1 MKRFFI
7 TFLSI
12 LSIIMVG
19 CFVGCDCGGNP
30 TPPPSPPEP
39 SGPVEKFNLNY
50 LVYTAEIN
58 EDFYLEFE
66 DGYDVMLMTWS
77 SSNKSVA
84 TVEADGHVM
93 AINEGT
99 AVITAENDDFYAKC
113 TVTVTNDG
121 IVPMIVVAKDDV
133 ELYRGDKYAVEP
145 RITYNGNYYYENSFR
160 FNVSEQSLI
169 SANSET
175 GEISALSVGNGLITI
190 ETEWRGFSLKKVVGV
205 TVSEPIYIQ
214 TAKTKVE
221 LYSEEVEGYE
231 FNVSERYD
239 IRFIDNDVEQPVE
252 FVVTEKDSDVKGSIA
267 RFEDGKFVAI
277 KKGETAFTFTT
288 EYKSE
293 IYRSA
298 EVVVTVKNP
307 IVVLEYQMK
316 ITMLE
321 GYAVLPIDDL
331 LKEAGKK
338 KLSGIADEN
347 DNAIEIDSDYRVS
360 SEYLKKGNN
369 TVIFYFDDST
379 VGYSVNV
386 YVFDMSVEI
395 GSLYM
400 QMNGVEYFDG
410 VSRDTEVAGKTAM
423 VKQSVT
429 NNTWVEVYE
438 QIRFAITEED
448 IDLWTSLGYSFI
460 VTDIYVFNNGN
471 MYADRMYLR
480 FFGSQIPLS
489 HGEWTT
495 VQLPLSVLKENI
507 NASFQA
513 YYFAGSGEFVFAM
526 TEIRFT
532 QDYTVN
538 FKDSNDKTLGTTK
551 VSQNGKLN
559 KSLLP
564 SAPAGYEYG
573 WTLNGKAFDLNTP
586 VTEEI
591 TLVGT
596 LKIKTVGLKTAYM
609 QMNGTEYFDGKE
621 YNISIGGKIAV
632 LYQAKNVGW
641 AEVYEQLMF
650 DMTAE
655 DIAAWQAMGYNYL
668 DVDFYVNNY
677 GNESAMWVKFY
688 GTDMPVTNGGW
699 NTVKL
704 SLDTI
709 AEKLGGTFQI
719 YYGAYAGNFEFGM
732 ATPRLSKGV
741 TVSLEDESGR
751 SLGTTE
757 LVNGRVDRNSL
768 PSAPA
773 GYEYE
778 WTLNGT
784 TFDFDTVITEDVVL
798 VCRMVIKTIR
808 LTKVYMQMSGAEY
821 AEYFDGIEYD
831 KVVSGKTAVV
841 YQEKNVGWVEVY
853 EQLMFNVTAADVTFW
868 KNSGYTSIETD
879 IYVHNYGNE
888 SAMCVKFYG
897 TDIALINGQWNTVK
911 LPLAALADKVGN
923 QFQVYMGV
931 YAGNFQFG
939 ITSPRLSKDY
949 TVSLVDE
956 SGSSIGNGS
965 LSDGKVDKNS
975 LPAAPAGFI
984 YSWQYNGADFD
995 FETVIT
1001 GDITLTAVK
1010 KIKSIGLKKM
1020 YMQMSG
1026 TEYFDGVEY
1035 DKTVGGKIATVY
1047 QEKNVGWVEVY
1058 EQLMFDVTTEDIAA
1072 WKAAGYNYIE
1082 VDFYVH
1088 NYGNTSAMCVKFYGT
1103 DIALTNGGWNTV
1115 KLSLDT
1121 LAANISGQF
1130 QIFYG
1135 AYAGN
1140 FQFGMATPQLAK

>member
-19 CFVGCDCGGNP
+19 CFVGCSENP
-30 TPPPSPPEP
+30 TSPPSPPSPPVP

-145 RITYNGNYYYENSFR
+145 RITYNGNYYYENNFR

-190 ETEWRGFSLKKVVGV
+190 ETEWHGFSLKKVVGV
-205 TVSEPIYIQ
+205 TVSEPTYIQ

-316 ITMLE
+316 VTMLE

-331 LKEAGKK
+331 LKEVGKK

-471 MYADRMYLR
+471 MYADEMYLR

-532 QDYTVN
+532 QDYTVT
-538 FKDSNDKTLGTTK
+538 FKDSNDKTLGTMK

-564 SAPAGYEYG
+564 SAPAGYEY
-573 WTLNGKAFDLNTP
+573 
-586 VTEEI
+586 
-591 TLVGT
+591 
-596 LKIKTVGLKTAYM
+596 
-609 QMNGTEYFDGKE
+609 
-621 YNISIGGKIAV
+621 
-632 LYQAKNVGW
+632 
-641 AEVYEQLMF
+641 
-650 DMTAE
+650 
-655 DIAAWQAMGYNYL
+655 
-668 DVDFYVNNY
+668 
-677 GNESAMWVKFY
+677 
-688 GTDMPVTNGGW
+688 
-699 NTVKL
+699 
-704 SLDTI
+704 
-709 AEKLGGTFQI
+709 
-719 YYGAYAGNFEFGM
+719 
-732 ATPRLSKGV
+732 
-741 TVSLEDESGR
+741 
-751 SLGTTE
+751 
-757 LVNGRVDRNSL
+757 
-768 PSAPA
+768 
-773 GYEYE
+773 E

-784 TFDFDTVITEDVVL
+784 TFDFETVITGDITLTAVKKVKS
-798 VCRMVIKTIR
+798 IGFKT
-808 LTKVYMQMSGAEY
+808 VYMQLDSGENKTS
-821 AEYFDGIEYD
+821 GITYNET
-831 KVVSGKTAVV
+831 VEGKTAMIKHT
-841 YQEKNVGWVEVY
+841 ESVGWNEVY
-853 EQLMFNVTAADVTFW
+853 EQLLFNVTAEDIAAW
-868 KNSGYTSIETD
+868 KAAGYNYIEAE
-879 IYVHNYGNE
+879 IYAFASHGGSNRQLR
-888 SAMCVKFYG
+888 FYG
-897 TDIALINGQWNTVK
+897 TSTDLANGTWTTVK
-911 LPLAALADKVGN
+911 LSLDTLASNLSSS
-923 QFQVYMGV
+923 FQVWFNDARTGTFTFAM
-931 YAGNFQFG
+931 
-939 ITSPRLSKDY
+939 TTPRLSKDY

-956 SGSSIGNGS
+956 SGGSIGNGS
-965 LSDGKVDKNS
+965 LSNGKVDKNS

-984 YSWQYNGADFD
+984 YNWQYNGADFD

-1001 GDITLTAVK
+1001 GDITLMAVK
-1010 KIKSIGLKKM
+1010 KIRSIGLKKM

-1035 DKTVGGKIATVY
+1035 DKTVDGKIAAVY
-1047 QEKNVGWVEVY
+1047 QEKNVGYVEVY
-1058 EQLMFDVTTEDIAA
+1058 EQLMFDMTAEDIAA

-1088 NYGNTSAMCVKFYGT
+1088 NYGNTSDMCVKFYGT

-1121 LAANISGQF
+1121 LAANISDQF